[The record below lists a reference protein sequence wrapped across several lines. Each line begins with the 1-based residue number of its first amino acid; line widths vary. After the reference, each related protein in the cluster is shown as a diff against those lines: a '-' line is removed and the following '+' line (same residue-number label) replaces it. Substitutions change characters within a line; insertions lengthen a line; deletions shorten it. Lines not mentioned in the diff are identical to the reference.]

1 MNQSQVTF
9 VAGAIPNEERTAHD
23 SLWTTLQDSPNH
35 SIARIIKSAE
45 ESPQA
50 WHIENLWQ
58 PRTIMM
64 VHSLEG
70 EFKSI
75 FAYQVA
81 ESLAT
86 GQPLLRKW
94 KVPAAVRVGVLQTE
108 MADMQV
114 GSRLSKMY
122 SDGRIPSNLVV
133 SDEGLMTRIR
143 MERYAED
150 KFGVIH
156 DWINREGIEVLVWD
170 TINSIL
176 ASCGNP
182 NSEEAANQFY
192 ERLNSLPHQSSL
204 VVRHD
209 GKPSKDS
216 ENRANNQKIR
226 GSNLHAEIASAI
238 VHLSRPDKRTV
249 AVSLEIGKLRH
260 DSVPDPFPCWFD
272 VGTMRLTPLPPPV
285 VLLEDGP
292 MSREDLNLSLL
303 NRFGVKE
310 RTADKN
316 LKALKREGFL
326 KAKAH
331 GHARVWSLN
340 REATPDSDSP
350 HAHWWP
356 LLNPERPNVA
366 DCKVHPPEICELTT
380 SEDPRDDQARDA
392 TSQMSGGAGLASAIL

>member
-1 MNQSQVTF
+1 MNQSQVSL
-9 VAGAIPNEERTAHD
+9 AADAIPNVERVTPD
-23 SLWTTLQDSPNH
+23 SLWTTLHDSPNH

-45 ESPQA
+45 ECPQA
-50 WHIENLWQ
+50 WHIEDLWQ

-81 ESLAT
+81 EALAT

-94 KVPAAVRVGVLQTE
+94 KVPAALRVGVLQTE

-114 GSRLSKMY
+114 GHRLSKMY

-143 MERYAED
+143 MERYAQE

-216 ENRANNQKIR
+216 ENRASNQKIR
-226 GSNLHAEIASAI
+226 GSNLHAEVASAI
-238 VHLSRPDKRTV
+238 VHLSRPDKRKSE
-249 AVSLEIGKLRH
+249 VSLEIGKLRH
-260 DSVPDPFPCWFD
+260 DSVPEPLPCWFD
-272 VGTMRLTPLPPPV
+272 GGTMRLTPLPPPV
-285 VLLEDGP
+285 VFLESGAMTRDYLY
-292 MSREDLNLSLL
+292 LNLFE
-303 NRFGVKE
+303 RFKIKE
-310 RTADKN
+310 RTADDQ
-316 LKALKREGFL
+316 LKRLRKDGLLIARSEGHERVWALKRE
-326 KAKAH
+326 
-331 GHARVWSLN
+331 
-340 REATPDSDSP
+340 ATPESDSP
-350 HAHWWP
+350 DAHWWP
-356 LLNPERPNVA
+356 MLSPGRTNVA
-366 DCKVHPPEICELTT
+366 DCKVHLPEICELTT
-380 SEDPRDDQARDA
+380 SEGPRDDEAHDVQHRR
-392 TSQMSGGAGLASAIL
+392 SPGV

>member
-1 MNQSQVTF
+1 MNQSQVSLAADASQD
-9 VAGAIPNEERTAHD
+9 VERLPNE

-45 ESPQA
+45 ECPQA
-50 WHIENLWQ
+50 WHIEDLWQ

-81 ESLAT
+81 EALAT

-94 KVPAAVRVGVLQTE
+94 KVPAALRVGVLQTE

-114 GSRLSKMY
+114 GNRLSKMY

-143 MERYAED
+143 MERYPED

-156 DWINREGIEVLVWD
+156 NWIIREGIEVLVWD

-216 ENRANNQKIR
+216 ENRASNQKIR
-226 GSNLHAEIASAI
+226 GSNLHAEVASAI
-238 VHLSRPDKRTV
+238 VHLSRPDKRKSE
-249 AVSLEIGKLRH
+249 VSLEIGKLRH
-260 DSVPDPFPCWFD
+260 DSVPDPLPCWFD
-272 VGTMRLTPLPPPV
+272 GGTMRLTPLPPPV
-285 VLLEDGP
+285 VFLESGAMTRDRLYLNLLE
-292 MSREDLNLSLL
+292 
-303 NRFGVKE
+303 RFRIKE
-310 RTADKN
+310 RTADDQ
-316 LKALKREGFL
+316 LKRLRKDGLLTAKSEGHERVWVLKRE
-326 KAKAH
+326 A
-331 GHARVWSLN
+331 N
-340 REATPDSDSP
+340 PECDSP
-350 HAHWWP
+350 DAQWWSMLRSAP
-356 LLNPERPNVA
+356 PNLA
-366 DCKVHPPEICELTT
+366 DRKAHPPEICELTP
-380 SEDPRDDQARDA
+380 SENSGEDESRDVQHRR
-392 TSQMSGGAGLASAIL
+392 SPGV